1 MSLNSW
7 YSELVRE
14 ITISTGENNM
24 QLDHEYVSM
33 VIYKQRQQELIREAQ
48 NQRLVDQ
55 SVDAQREARAQE
67 KADKNIKR

>member
-1 MSLNSW
+1 
-7 YSELVRE
+7 
-14 ITISTGENNM
+14 M